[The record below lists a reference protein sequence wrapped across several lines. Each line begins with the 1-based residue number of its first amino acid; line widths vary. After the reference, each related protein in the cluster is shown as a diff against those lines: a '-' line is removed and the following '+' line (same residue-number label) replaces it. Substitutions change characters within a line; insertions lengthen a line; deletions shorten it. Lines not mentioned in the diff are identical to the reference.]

1 MKLNMCSIFWMHTED
16 IVNVA
21 VWTMNNLCYEIA
33 YSFGLGT
40 DGEQNQQY
48 MENAGRNTSQD
59 FWNTVSRTLLF
70 LTALSYVH
78 LSQCLFAMISSLPQS
93 TFLTISFPYLE
104 EDEELNFQEK
114 KKKKRVSL
122 ISMCCCFISKQTK
135 LHFKNPGLIESFHT
149 NFTSVHF
156 SYTIF

>member
-40 DGEQNQQY
+40 NGEQNQQY

-104 EDEELNFQEK
+104 EGEELNFQEK
-114 KKKKRVSL
+114 KKKEYLSYPCVAVS
-122 ISMCCCFISKQTK
+122 FPSKQNYILRTQ
-135 LHFKNPGLIESFHT
+135 G
-149 NFTSVHF
+149 
-156 SYTIF
+156 

>member
-33 YSFGLGT
+33 YSFRLGT
-40 DGEQNQQY
+40 NGEQNQQY

-78 LSQCLFAMISSLPQS
+78 LSQWLFAMISSLPQS

-104 EDEELNFQEK
+104 EGEELNFLHLNFQEK
-114 KKKKRVSL
+114 KKKEYLSYPYVAVSF
-122 ISMCCCFISKQTK
+122 SSKQNYILRTQ
-135 LHFKNPGLIESFHT
+135 G
-149 NFTSVHF
+149 
-156 SYTIF
+156 